1 MTRILLFWAILIIVS
16 CSKVE
21 VKTIAEVAAA
31 TKLTFPSDAEITRYE
46 SNGSVIDEIWIC
58 KIEFEDKN
66 SQTFLD
72 DLNLKKTEQGGF
84 SALFSDDVAWWKPK
98 NIIAHKLY
106 SPDDMVYVNTYVTQ
120 EGSNLHVYIEHMVF

>member
-21 VKTIAEVAAA
+21 VKTIAKVAAA
-31 TKLTFPSDAEITRYE
+31 TKLRFPSDAKITRYE

-72 DLNLKKTEQGGF
+72 DLNLKKNRTRR
-84 SALFSDDVAWWKPK
+84 LFCS
-98 NIIAHKLY
+98 
-106 SPDDMVYVNTYVTQ
+106 
-120 EGSNLHVYIEHMVF
+120 VFR